1 LTECAITNPS
11 HEPDGAVIAA
21 AGEAERER
29 QGVQS
34 VEIGAQILDALAAA
48 TGPSTLSE
56 IAKRTGMT
64 ASKVHRYLVS
74 FGKSGLVR
82 QDPISGRY
90 DLGEMA
96 LRLGLAA
103 VSRLKVVQLATEAI
117 VNLNQELDITTIL
130 TVWSERGPV
139 VIGWYDA
146 SEIIVCNLNVGS
158 IFPLLRTA
166 TGRLFLAFLP
176 RRTTDAMVRHELRGV
191 VSLLDPQLRTI
202 KDVDKLV
209 ADVRR
214 TRLGFTREDL
224 VPGLSA
230 VAAPVFD
237 HQGCIAAAI
246 AVLGVRGTVE
256 EITPGSYGDA
266 LRNAA
271 DALSRKLGFIDRGP
285 GGSFVERLERA

>member
-1 LTECAITNPS
+1 M
-11 HEPDGAVIAA
+11 
-21 AGEAERER
+21 
-29 QGVQS
+29 QS

-64 ASKVHRYLVS
+64 ASKAHRYLVS

-82 QDPISGRY
+82 QDPISSRY

-158 IFPLLRTA
+158 
-166 TGRLFLAFLP
+166 
-176 RRTTDAMVRHELRGV
+176 
-191 VSLLDPQLRTI
+191 
-202 KDVDKLV
+202 
-209 ADVRR
+209 
-214 TRLGFTREDL
+214 
-224 VPGLSA
+224 
-230 VAAPVFD
+230 
-237 HQGCIAAAI
+237 
-246 AVLGVRGTVE
+246 
-256 EITPGSYGDA
+256 
-266 LRNAA
+266 
-271 DALSRKLGFIDRGP
+271 
-285 GGSFVERLERA
+285 